1 MRVELFII
9 GLCVFATGCNAD
21 PRYRREIA
29 LIKAELLDVE
39 EKLSLT
45 KAQRDDALAA
55 LESGGNS
62 AVAKKIGRRN
72 AATRRTMSNEI
83 YPGEVIYSDEIY
95 DEGVIFDAP
104 GYPTTGQPDLNSP
117 PFDYAP
123 HGFAPAESPTANPRM
138 AVPPNT
144 NESIPIDLDG
154 PEVIAPLESEGL
166 ESEGVVPSAAPPS
179 AVPTSESSA
188 VPANP
193 ASSILLTGPSSNT
206 TNPRAASS
214 STLTEIVIDR
224 NQTRGHDID
233 GQPGDDGLNVLLRP
247 RSASGETLLQS
258 GGLTVSVIDPSAPT
272 AAQRIGLWKFLPAE
286 AELFFSNESP
296 ETRGILLHLP
306 WEKTV
311 PSGKEVVVFVRFQ
324 TSDGRRLETTA
335 NIRITP
341 RSPSA
346 TDESPAVENNSDLIA
361 GWINRD
367 DQRQSGNKNSSGS
380 RPIAQ
385 RPNNIQA
392 TPVSNAAQPSWRP
405 VR

>member
-1 MRVELFII
+1 MRVALFIF
-9 GLCVFATGCNAD
+9 GLCVVATGCNSD
-21 PRYRREIA
+21 PRSRREIA
-29 LIKAELLDVE
+29 LITADFLDLE
-39 EKLSLT
+39 DKYYQT
-45 KAQRDDALAA
+45 KAQRDEALAA
-55 LESGGNS
+55 LEASGNS
-62 AVAKKIGRRN
+62 ALANKIGRRN
-72 AATRRTMSNEI
+72 AAPRRTISNEI
-83 YPGEVIYSDEIY
+83 NPGEVIYSDEIY
-95 DEGVIFDAP
+95 DGGVIYQSP
-104 GYPTTGQPDLNSP
+104 GSPTTGQPDLNTQ

-123 HGFAPAESPTANPRM
+123 HGFAPAESPTANPRI
-138 AVPPNT
+138 AYPPNT

-154 PEVIAPLESEGL
+154 PEVISPLESGGV
-166 ESEGVVPSAAPPS
+166 ESEGVVPSSAPPS
-179 AVPTSESSA
+179 AVPPSEPTA

-193 ASSILLTGPSSNT
+193 ASSILLTGPSSNS
-206 TNPRAASS
+206 TNPRAASP

-272 AAQRIGLWKFLPAE
+272 ASQRIGLWKFLPAE
-286 AELFFSNESP
+286 TELFFSDESP

-341 RSPSA
+341 RGQSAADGSP
-346 TDESPAVENNSDLIA
+346 TGENNSDLIA

-367 DQRQSGNKNSSGS
+367 VQRQSGNTNSPSS
-380 RPIAQ
+380 PPIAQ
-385 RPNNIQA
+385 RPNLQA